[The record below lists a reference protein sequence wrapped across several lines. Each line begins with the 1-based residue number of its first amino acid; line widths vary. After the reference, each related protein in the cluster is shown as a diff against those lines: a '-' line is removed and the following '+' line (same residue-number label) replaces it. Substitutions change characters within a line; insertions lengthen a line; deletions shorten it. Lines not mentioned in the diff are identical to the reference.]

1 MPNYLVKMR
10 VDYAFEIQAENE
22 EEAEK
27 LAWDYDYIEDSA
39 CYDGVYDIFVTE
51 DIYNVDE
58 SETVGEGKDV

>member
-10 VDYAFEIQAENE
+10 VDYAFEIKAENE

-27 LAWDYDYIEDSA
+27 LAWDHDYIEDSA
-39 CYDGVYDIFVTE
+39 CYDGVYEIFVTE

-58 SETVGEGKDV
+58 DEEEDE

>member
-10 VDYAFEIQAENE
+10 VDYAFEIKAENE

-39 CYDGVYDIFVTE
+39 CYDGVYEIFVTE
-51 DIYNVDE
+51 DIYNVD
-58 SETVGEGKDV
+58 KDEEEDE

>member
-1 MPNYLVKMR
+1 MPNYFVKMR
-10 VDYAFEIQAENE
+10 VDYAFEIKADSP

-51 DIYNVDE
+51 DDSYEEEEDD
-58 SETVGEGKDV
+58 SED